1 MNIHEYQA
9 KKLLAKY
16 GVATL
21 KGGVAYTPDEAEHV
35 AKELGGPVWVVKS
48 QIHAGGRGKGK
59 FKGHESEGGGVRVV
73 KSVEAVRENTQGML
87 GKVLVTHQ
95 TGPAGKEV
103 KRVYIEEGCDI
114 KRELYLGML
123 VDRATS
129 RVTIMASTEGGMEI
143 EEVAATHPEKILKVA
158 IDPVTGYQQYHGREI
173 AFGLGLE
180 GKQVNTAVKFI
191 GALYKAFIDLDC
203 SIVEI
208 NPLVVTGAGE
218 IIALDAKVNFD
229 DNALF
234 RHKDVEELRD
244 ESEEDPSELEAA
256 RHSLNYVK
264 LDGKIGCM
272 VNGAGLAM
280 ATMDIIKLYGS
291 EPANFLDVG
300 GGATKER
307 VTTAFKLILSDPNV
321 EGILVNIFGGIMRC
335 DVIAEGVV
343 AAAREVS
350 LNVPLVVRLEGTNVE
365 LGKKIM
371 AQSGLPIIAAD
382 NLADAAEKVVKAV
395 KEAA

>member
-9 KKLLAKY
+9 KQVLSKF

-21 KGGVAYTPDEAEHV
+21 KGGVAYTPAEAVSV
-35 AKELGGPVWVVKS
+35 ANELGGSVWVVKS
-48 QIHAGGRGKGK
+48 QIHAGGRGKGSFVGDSSGK
-59 FKGHESEGGGVRVV
+59 GGVRVV
-73 KSVEAVRENTQGML
+73 KSVADVGEATKAML

-103 KRVYIEEGCDI
+103 KRVYIEQGCDI
-114 KRELYLGML
+114 QRELYLGL
-123 VDRATS
+123 LIDRATC

-143 EEVAATHPEKILKVA
+143 EEVAAHSPEKILKAVV
-158 IDPVTGYQQYHGREI
+158 DPATGFQQFHARQL

-180 GKQVNTAVKFI
+180 GKQVSAAVKFM
-191 GALYKAFIDLDC
+191 ASLYKAFIALDA
-203 SIVEI
+203 SIIEI
-208 NPLVVTGAGE
+208 NPLVVTGSGD
-218 IIALDAKVNFD
+218 ILALDAKVNFD

-234 RHKDVEELRD
+234 RQTEIENLRD
-244 ESEEDPSELEAA
+244 ESEEDPTELEAA

-264 LDGKIGCM
+264 LDGNIGCM

-280 ATMDIIKLYGS
+280 ATMDIIKLYGGL
-291 EPANFLDVG
+291 PANFLDVG

-307 VTTAFKLILSDPNV
+307 VTTAFKLILSDPHV

-350 LNVPLVVRLEGTNVE
+350 LNVPLVVRLEGTNVD

-395 KEAA
+395 KEAR